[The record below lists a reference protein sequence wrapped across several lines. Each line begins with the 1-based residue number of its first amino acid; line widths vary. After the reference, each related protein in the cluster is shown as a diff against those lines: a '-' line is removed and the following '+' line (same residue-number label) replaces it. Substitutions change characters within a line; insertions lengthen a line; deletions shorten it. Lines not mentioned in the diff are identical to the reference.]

1 MAGCWHLRAE
11 QGVLGRV
18 AGISLAGPGL
28 FCMLSGSGSVP
39 SFQEPAGTVAYS
51 SGCPLAIGP
60 DCRPCIHLPLP
71 AHVCSG
77 SIWCPISPRRLTLC
91 ARVPVRPG
99 LCGAC
104 RHVTAWEKTSLRWII
119 LQFSEMVHSLMNSFL
134 LPCKQHLQVTDKQ
147 PSFSDQDVGHCLI
160 GRVGAGRRDG
170 AAA

>member
-28 FCMLSGSGSVP
+28 FCMLSGPGSVP

-51 SGCPLAIGP
+51 LLGVHWQLALTA
-60 DCRPCIHLPLP
+60 DP
-71 AHVCSG
+71 ASTSPYRSRMLGVNL
-77 SIWCPISPRRLTLC
+77 CPISPRRLTLC
-91 ARVPVRPG
+91 ARVPIRPG

-104 RHVTAWEKTSLRWII
+104 RHVTSWEKTSLRWII
-119 LQFSEMVHSLMNSFL
+119 LQFPEMVHSLMNSLL
-134 LPCKQHLQVTDKQ
+134 LPCKQHLQDTDKQ

-170 AAA
+170 VAA